1 MKKRLANINPLQC
14 GLVLAALQFCLSLL
28 IIPVFLLGAI
38 VAAHNPQLSQQPG
51 GNPFAAVGLVFVIL
65 IPVFYTVVGF
75 IGGVIAAL
83 VYNLIAKMTGGLE
96 FTTVDVAS
104 NVPPAINYPAH

>member
-1 MKKRLANINPLQC
+1 MKKRLANVSPLQC
-14 GLVLAALQFCLSLL
+14 GIVLAALYFCLSLL
-28 IIPVFLLGAI
+28 FIPFLLLAA
-38 VAAHNPQLSQQPG
+38 VVSAHNPQITQQQ
-51 GNPFAAVGLVFVIL
+51 GNPFASLGLVFVIL
-65 IPVFYTVVGF
+65 VPVFYTIAGF

-104 NVPPAINYPAH
+104 NVPPAINYPTR

>member
-1 MKKRLANINPLQC
+1 M
-14 GLVLAALQFCLSLL
+14 F
-28 IIPVFLLGAI
+28 IPFFLLMSAY
-38 VAAHNPQLSQQPG
+38 AAHNPQLAQQA
-51 GNPFAAVGLVFVIL
+51 NPMASLGLVFVIL
-65 IPVFYTVVGF
+65 IPVFYTILGF

-104 NVPPAINYPAH
+104 NVPPAINYPAR